1 MPAAIW
7 LLSRTLCS
15 RQAYE
20 LDFQAPEQHLD
31 AHDPRPRRRTAAA
44 KPTDRIYSWQR
55 VHHPVHPVLADCG
68 PYTVVLIELPHAD
81 NLRLLG
87 NLLGD
92 PMQDIVI
99 GSNVEAVFEDH
110 DDGDPPYTLVHWQ
123 VPGG

>member
-1 MPAAIW
+1 M
-7 LLSRTLCS
+7 
-15 RQAYE
+15 
-20 LDFQAPEQHLD
+20 
-31 AHDPRPRRRTAAA
+31 
-44 KPTDRIYSWQR
+44 
-55 VHHPVHPVLADCG
+55 HPVLADCG